1 MVKLANNLLD
11 MLKKYTSLVIILILA
26 AAPAAAQDVN
36 FTDGKEYTLEE
47 LKVTGI
53 VSYNPQT
60 ITTYTGL
67 VEGQRITVPGVK
79 LSDITKRLWSLGLF
93 SDVNFYITKIEGE
106 KIWLELEIK
115 ELPELSEVRIDGV
128 KKNKAKAIIKDAEL
142 NKGVKITE
150 NLITN
155 TKNFVENQYR
165 EKGYLNAKAYIT
177 TIPEKD
183 TAKVNQEKML
193 VRVDKGDKVKIRKI
207 LINGNEKYGNWRLK
221 KWLKKT
227 KVAIPGRFWRR
238 SKYVED
244 TYNKDLQNLIDK
256 YKERGYRDARLI
268 SDSLVKVSDKRI
280 DLHIN
285 LAEGNRFYFGD
296 IDFVGNSV
304 FTDQALRA
312 QLGIQKGD
320 IYNGVLLRERIQDR
334 SKPDADDL
342 TNLYQNNGYLFSS
355 VTPVEVGVKN
365 DTINFEIRISE
376 GKLAYFNNIT
386 VTGNTRTNDHVIYR
400 ELRTRPGDVYSKAA
414 VVRTVRELGQTG
426 FFDPEKIDPQFQN
439 VNPNEGTLDINYSLI
454 EKGSSQIELQGGFGG
469 GGFIGTLG
477 LSFNNFSLRNILN
490 GKEYKPLP
498 MGDGQTI
505 SLRLQASR
513 TSRIFS
519 LNFVEPWLGGKKP
532 VQFSMSLSSSKQFA
546 FNGFTNDVNRNQSF
560 TIQGITLGLAKRLR
574 VPDDFFTLSQAVS
587 FQFFDLNNFN
597 TGLFSFGNG
606 SSNNFSYTIA
616 LSRNSTT
623 ANPIF
628 PLGGSDFSLSL
639 KLTPPY
645 SLFDSTDFGDLEN
658 QSEFQNPDGTPNR
671 SKIDQE
677 KFRFLEFY
685 KVKFRGS
692 WYNRI
697 VNKLVLRTH
706 AEMGYLGSY
715 NSDRGT
721 PPFERFFLG
730 GDGLGNFSLDGRE
743 VIGLRGYPN
752 QALIPE
758 ESLVGNSFGNF
769 DGGTIYNKF
778 ALELRYPLTLGAA
791 ASIYAL
797 TFAEGGALF
806 NEFKDYNPFELKR
819 SAGFGIRIF
828 MPAFGL
834 LGIDFG
840 YGFDNLPGQSGA
852 NGWETHFV
860 IGQQF

>member
-1 MVKLANNLLD
+1 MVKLANNLPD
-11 MLKKYTSLVIILILA
+11 MLRKYTHLILLLFFTGLTTM
-26 AAPAAAQDVN
+26 AQEVN

-67 VEGQRITVPGVK
+67 IEGQKITVPGVK

-93 SDVNFYITKIEGE
+93 SDVNFYITKIEGD

-128 KKNKAKAIIKDAEL
+128 KKNKVKAIIKDAEL

-150 NLITN
+150 NLVTN
-155 TKNFVENQYR
+155 TKNFVENQYK
-165 EKGYLNAKAYIT
+165 EKGFLNAKAYIT
-177 TIPEKD
+177 TIPETD

-193 VRVDKGDKVKIRKI
+193 IRVDKGDKVKIRKI
-207 LINGNEKYGNWRLK
+207 VINGNEKYGNWRVK

-227 KVAIPGRFWRR
+227 KTAFPGRFWRR
-238 SKYVED
+238 SKYIED
-244 TYNKDLQNLIDK
+244 NYNKDIQNLLDK
-256 YKERGYRDARLI
+256 YKERGYRDARI
-268 SDSLVKVSDKRI
+268 VSDSLIKVSDKRI

-285 LAEGNRFYFGD
+285 MAEGNRFYFGD
-296 IDFVGNSV
+296 INFVGNSV

-320 IYNGVLLRERIQDR
+320 IYNGVLLRERIQDK
-334 SKPDADDL
+334 SKPEADDL

-355 VTPVEVGVKN
+355 VTPVEVGVQN
-365 DTINFEIRISE
+365 DTISFEIRIAE

-400 ELRTRPGDVYSKAA
+400 ELRTRPGEVYSRAN

-426 FFDPEKIDPQFQN
+426 FFDPEKIDPQFKN
-439 VNPNEGTLDINYSLI
+439 VNPNEGTLDINYSLL

-477 LSFNNFSLRNILN
+477 LSFNNFSLRNIFN
-490 GKEYKPLP
+490 GDEYKPLP
-498 MGDGQTI
+498 MGDGQTV

-519 LNFVEPWLGGKKP
+519 LNFIEPWLGGKKP

-546 FNGFTNDVNRNQSF
+546 FNGFTNDVNRDQSF

-574 VPDDFFTLSQAVS
+574 APDDFFTLSQAVS
-587 FQFFDLNNFN
+587 FQFFDLSNFN

-606 SSNNFSYTIA
+606 NSNNFSYTMA

-628 PLGGSDFSLSL
+628 PMGGSDFSLSL
-639 KLTPPY
+639 KVTPPY
-645 SLFDSTDFGDLEN
+645 SLFDDTDFGDLEN
-658 QSEFQNPDGTPNR
+658 QPEFQNPDGSPNR
-671 SKIDQE
+671 AKIDQE

-685 KVKFRGS
+685 KVKFKGS
-692 WYNRI
+692 WFNRI
-697 VNKLVLRTH
+697 VDKLVLRTN

-715 NSDRGT
+715 NSKRGT

-758 ESLVGNSFGNF
+758 ESLLGNNLGNF

-778 ALELRYPLTLGAA
+778 SLELRYPLTLGAA

-840 YGFDNLPGQSGA
+840 YGFDNLPGQVGA

>member
-1 MVKLANNLLD
+1 
-11 MLKKYTSLVIILILA
+11 MLKRYFLYITFCLLSVSFYGLR
-26 AAPAAAQDVN
+26 AQELSFN
-36 FTDGKEYTLEE
+36 TGQNYFLEE

-60 ITTYTGL
+60 IVTYTGL
-67 VEGQRITVPGVK
+67 IEGQQITIPGVK

-93 SDVNFYITKIEGE
+93 SDVNFYITKIEGD
-106 KIWLELEIK
+106 KVWLELEIK
-115 ELPELSEVRIDGV
+115 ELPELSDVRIDGV
-128 KKNKAKAIIKDAEL
+128 KKRKAKELIKDASL
-142 NKGVKITE
+142 NKGIKITE

-155 TKNFVENQYR
+155 TKNFVENQYK

-177 TIPEKD
+177 TLAESD

-193 VRVDKGDKVKIRKI
+193 VRVDKGEKVKIRKI
-207 LINGNEKYGNWRLK
+207 LIEGNERYSNWRIK
-221 KWLKKT
+221 RWMKKT
-227 KVAIPGRFWRR
+227 KQVFPGRFLKR
-238 SKYVED
+238 SKYVEE
-244 TYNKDLQNLIDK
+244 NFQADLTAMIDK
-256 YKERGYRDARLI
+256 YKERGYRDARI
-268 SDSLVKVSDKRI
+268 VSDSIIKVSDKRI
-280 DLHIN
+280 DLKIKME
-285 LAEGNRFYFGD
+285 EGNQFYFGE
-296 IDFVGNSV
+296 INFVGNSV
-304 FTDQALRA
+304 FTDQSLRA
-312 QLGIQKGD
+312 KLGIQKGD
-320 IYNGVLLRERIQDR
+320 VYNGVLFRERIADK

-342 TNLYQNNGYLFSS
+342 TNLYQNNGYLFSTI
-355 VTPVEVGVKN
+355 TPVEVGVQN
-365 DTINFEIRISE
+365 DTINFEIRIAE

-386 VTGNTRTNDHVIYR
+386 VSGNTKTNDHVIYR
-400 ELRTRPGDVYSKAA
+400 ELRTRPGQVYSKENI
-414 VVRTVRELGQTG
+414 VRTVRELGQTN
-426 FFDPEKIDPQFQN
+426 FFDPEKIEPQFQN
-439 VNPNEGTLDINYSLI
+439 VNPNEGTLDLNYSLV

-477 LSFNNFSLRNILN
+477 LAFNNFSLRNIFK
-490 GKEYKPLP
+490 GEEYKPLP
-498 MGDGQTI
+498 MGDGQNI
-505 SLRLQASR
+505 ALRLQASR

-519 LNFVEPWLGGKKP
+519 LNFVEPWLGGRKP
-532 VQFSMSLSSSKQFA
+532 QQFSLSLSRSKQFL
-546 FNGFTNDVNRNQSF
+546 FNGFTNDVDRDRSF
-560 TIQGITLGLAKRLR
+560 TIDGITIGLAKRLK

-587 FQFFDLNNFN
+587 FQFFNLSNFN
-597 TGLFSFGNG
+597 TGLFTFGNG
-606 SSNNFSYTIA
+606 NSNNFSYTVA
-616 LSRNSTT
+616 LSRNNTFT
-623 ANPIF
+623 NPIF
-628 PLGGSDFSLSL
+628 PMGGSDFSISL
-639 KLTPPY
+639 KVTPPY
-645 SLFDSTDFGDLEN
+645 SLFDSTDFGNLEN
-658 QSEFQNPDGTPNR
+658 DPNFQNPDGTPNQ
-671 SKIDQE
+671 SLIDQE

-685 KVKFRGS
+685 KIKFKGT
-692 WYNRI
+692 WYSRLAD
-697 VNKLVLRTH
+697 KLVLRSH

-715 NSDRGT
+715 NSERGT

-752 QALIPE
+752 QAIVPDDALT
-758 ESLVGNSFGNF
+758 NF

-806 NEFKDYNPFELKR
+806 NKFEDYNPFELKR